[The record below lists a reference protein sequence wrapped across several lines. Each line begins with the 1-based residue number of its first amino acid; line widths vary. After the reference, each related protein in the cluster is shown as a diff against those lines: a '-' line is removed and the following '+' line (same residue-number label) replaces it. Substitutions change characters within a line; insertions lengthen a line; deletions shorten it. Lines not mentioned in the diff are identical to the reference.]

1 LPISHDEVV
10 HGKGSLIGKMPG
22 DRWQQLANLRA
33 YLGFM
38 WAHPGKN
45 LLFMGSEFAQSQEWN
60 SEKSLEWWLLEYAEH
75 SGTLA
80 AVRDLNRIYQAT
92 PALWQLDDEP
102 RGFNWIDANESEAN
116 IFTWLR
122 WDEAGNCVAV
132 IINMSPNPD
141 QNYRISLPFIGEWVE
156 ILNTDSLAYGG
167 SGMGNQGCIQ
177 ALPLAWNGRP
187 ASADIVVPPLSAVYL
202 SFDRTRN

>member
-1 LPISHDEVV
+1 
-10 HGKGSLIGKMPG
+10 
-22 DRWQQLANLRA
+22 
-33 YLGFM
+33 
-38 WAHPGKN
+38 
-45 LLFMGSEFAQSQEWN
+45 MGSEFAQSQEWN

-75 SGTLA
+75 SGTLG

-102 RGFNWIDANESEAN
+102 RGFNWIDANESAAN

-132 IINMSPNPD
+132 IINMSPNPH